1 VPRVAV
7 YNTQGEQVGEID
19 LKDEVFGVPVNEAVL
34 HEVMVMYRAN
44 RRRGSHDTKT
54 RAEVSGGGRKP
65 WRQKGTGRARHGSI
79 RSPIWRGGGI
89 VFGPHPRDYGY
100 EVPKKVRRLALKS
113 ALSARVQEGKLLVL
127 DGLELDAPKTKEMV
141 RILNNLKVQDKAL
154 VVTGEKNENVVKSA
168 RNLPGVMSTE
178 ASLLNAYDV
187 LRHGT
192 VVMTRDAV
200 AKVEEVLAG

>member
-1 VPRVAV
+1 MPRVAV